1 MKTPTKAE
9 WERVAEGFAS
19 RWQFLNFLGAV
30 DGKHVAIVS
39 PPNSGSK
46 FFYYKCT
53 FSIVLMA
60 VVDSECKYVLVD
72 VGAKESDFGRDLT
85 DGCLDIPPLGSL
97 PGTSTNVPYVFV
109 GDEALQLRKDLM
121 RPYPAKQLDD
131 GKRIFNYRLSRARR
145 CAENAFGITTARWRI
160 LLRTI
165 SLYPKNVDFVVK
177 AACVLHN
184 FLTLHNPHAHQFP
197 DRGRQLWKCCWR
209 ALAASSAGQVPWQW
223 RLPGLTRTQP
233 F

>member
-1 MKTPTKAE
+1 MVVCSENFNKDDFFWGHLGNKRQDTAVPPEAVTDGDCACELPNYPEEGEYDEQDAARALVHLQELCSSSELNKSIQTPTKAE
-9 WERVAEGFAS
+9 WERLAEGFAS
-19 RWQFLNFLGAV
+19 RWLFLNCLGAV

-109 GDEALQLRKDLM
+109 GDEALQLRKDFM

-131 GKRIFNYRLSRARR
+131 GKRIFNYRLSR
-145 CAENAFGITTARWRI
+145 CTVQQ
-160 LLRTI
+160 
-165 SLYPKNVDFVVK
+165 LYE
-177 AACVLHN
+177 
-184 FLTLHNPHAHQFP
+184 
-197 DRGRQLWKCCWR
+197 
-209 ALAASSAGQVPWQW
+209 
-223 RLPGLTRTQP
+223 
-233 F
+233 